1 MRTLSLLGA
10 AISLGFAAGVSAYV
24 PTIGREAT
32 IGEDLNLTGFSG
44 RVVGIDAESIT
55 LASQDQSHVT
65 RLGQTL
71 RESIKP
77 VVN

>member
-32 IGEDLNLTGFSG
+32 IGEDLKFNLTPIEYSAGLTS
-44 RVVGIDAESIT
+44 
-55 LASQDQSHVT
+55 
-65 RLGQTL
+65 
-71 RESIKP
+71 P
-77 VVN
+77 MY